1 LCQDQ
6 QKRGKMDFRIADSF
20 TDSLARLAGDE
31 QKVVKTTAF
40 DLQLNPANPGMKFHK
55 LDRAKDARFW
65 SVRASRDLRLIV
77 HRTERSLLLCYVG
90 HHDDAYRWAE
100 RRKLERHPKTG
111 AMQLVEVRERVEEIP
126 VPRYVVADEPKASP
140 LLADFDEESL
150 LSWGVPPEWIDD
162 VRQAD
167 EEQLMALVD
176 HLPQEAA
183 EALIELATGGT
194 PAPAAVV
201 PESTDPYE
209 HPDTQRRFR
218 LVADSDELARALEF
232 PWERWTVFLHPA
244 QREWVEKDYSG
255 PARVSGSAG
264 TGKTVVAIHRAA
276 HLARSH
282 PDARVLLATFSG
294 PLAEHL
300 RTKLGRLI
308 GNQPRLAERIEV
320 YSLNELGRRL
330 YERNLGG
337 ARIAETSTVRDL
349 IEEALQGARG
359 GRSNISFLL
368 SEWEQVVDAWN
379 LRSWEEYRD
388 VSRIGRKTRL
398 PEARRAELWEM
409 FSEFR
414 RRLAQADLLTWNQ
427 LFHRLAV
434 HYEEKSRPPFD
445 FAVIDEAQDISV
457 AQLKFL
463 AEVAPEQPNAL
474 FFAADLGQRI
484 FQHPFS
490 WKSLGIDIRGRSRTL
505 KINYRTS
512 HQIRSQ
518 ADRLLDPAI
527 ADVDGEV
534 QERRGTISAFNGPD
548 PLIRQFDNEQAEI
561 EGVSQWLANLERLGI
576 DSQEVGVFVRST
588 AEMARATSAIEK
600 SGLPFRLLDESQ
612 TPAQK
617 AVSLGTMHQA
627 KGLEFRAVAVMACD
641 DEVIPNQARIEQIG
655 DEAALKDVYDTERHL
670 LYVACTRAREQL
682 WISGVAPVTEFIDDL
697 AGGD

>member
-1 LCQDQ
+1 
-6 QKRGKMDFRIADSF
+6 MDFRIAESF
-20 TDSLARLAGDE
+20 TASLTRLTGDE
-31 QKVVKTTAF
+31 QKAVKTTAF
-40 DLQLNPANPGMKFHK
+40 DLQIDPANPGMKLHK
-55 LDRAKDARFW
+55 LDRAKDDRFW

-77 HRTERSLLLCYVG
+77 HRGDQSLLLCFVG
-90 HHDDAYRWAE
+90 HHDEAYRWAE

-126 VPRYVVADEPKASP
+126 VPCYVVADEPESSP
-140 LLADFDEESL
+140 LLDGFDEESL
-150 LSWGVPPEWIDD
+150 LSWGVPPEWIGD

-194 PAPAAVV
+194 PSPASVA
-201 PESTDPYE
+201 PESADPYE

-218 LVADSDELARALEF
+218 LVADSEELERALEF

-330 YERNLGG
+330 HERNLGRT
-337 ARIAETSTVRDL
+337 RIADTQTVREL
-349 IEEALQGARG
+349 LEQAVSNVGAS
-359 GRSNISFLL
+359 RSKFGFLL
-368 SEWEQVVDAWN
+368 SEWEQVVDAWD
-379 LRSWEEYRD
+379 LQSWEDYRD

-398 PEARRAELWEM
+398 PEARRAELWEI
-409 FSEFR
+409 FADLRQRLFR
-414 RRLAQADLLTWNQ
+414 ADLLTWNHV
-427 LFHRLAV
+427 FHRLAA
-434 HYEEKSRPPFD
+434 HYADESRAPFD

-463 AEVAPEQPNAL
+463 AAVAPEQPNAL

-490 WKSLGIDIRGRSRTL
+490 WKSLGVDIRGRSRTL

-527 ADVDGEV
+527 TDVDGEV
-534 QERRGTISAFNGPD
+534 QERRDTISAFNGPD
-548 PLIRQFDNEQAEI
+548 PMIRDFEDEQTESK
-561 EGVSQWLANLERLGI
+561 GVSEWLAQLEGHGI
-576 DSQEVGVFVRST
+576 EPQEIGVFVRSHS
-588 AEMARATSAIEK
+588 EIQRATSAIEQ
-600 SGLPFRLLDESQ
+600 SALPHRLLDDSQ
-612 TPAQK
+612 TPARK

-641 DEVIPNQARIEQIG
+641 DKVIPNQARIEQVG

-670 LYVACTRAREQL
+670 LYVACTRAREHL
-682 WISGVAPVTEFIDDL
+682 LISGVEPTSEFLDDL
-697 AGGD
+697 DTV

>member
-1 LCQDQ
+1 MQ
-6 QKRGKMDFRIADSF
+6 FRISASF
-20 TDSLARLAGDE
+20 TDSLTRLTGDE
-31 QKVVKTTAF
+31 QKAVKTTAF
-40 DLQLNPANPGMKFHK
+40 DLQIDPANPGMRLHK

-77 HRTERSLLLCYVG
+77 HRSDQSLLLCFVG
-90 HHDDAYRWAE
+90 HHDEAYRWAE

-126 VPRYVVADEPKASP
+126 VPRYVVADEPEATP
-140 LLADFDEESL
+140 LLDNFDEETL
-150 LSWGVPPEWIDD
+150 LSWGVPPEWVGD

-194 PAPAAVV
+194 PSPAFVT
-201 PESTDPYE
+201 PESADPYE

-218 LVADSDELARALEF
+218 LVADSDELDRALAF

-244 QREWVEKDYSG
+244 QREWVGKDYSG

-276 HLARSH
+276 HLARTN
-282 PDARVLLATFSG
+282 PDARVLLATFSS

-300 RTKLGRLI
+300 RVKLGRLI

-330 YERNLGG
+330 YERNLGDVK
-337 ARIAETSTVRDL
+337 IAESQTVREL
-349 IEEALQGARG
+349 LQQSIKSAEGDQSKIG
-359 GRSNISFLL
+359 FLL

-379 LRSWEEYRD
+379 LQSWEDYRD
-388 VSRIGRKTRL
+388 VTRIGRKTRL
-398 PEARRAELWEM
+398 PESRRAELWEV
-409 FSEFR
+409 FSDLR
-414 RRLAQADLLTWNQ
+414 RRLAEADLMTWNQ
-427 LFHRLAV
+427 VFHALAA
-434 HYEEKSRPPFD
+434 HYSDSGHPPFD

-463 AEVAPEQPNAL
+463 AAVAPDHPNAL

-534 QERRGTISAFNGPD
+534 QERRDTISAFNGPD
-548 PLIRQFDNEQAEI
+548 PMIRTFGDEQTESK
-561 EGVSQWLANLERLGI
+561 EVSEWLAQLEDRGI
-576 DSQEVGVFVRST
+576 EAQEIGVFVRST
-588 AEMARATSAIEK
+588 AETERATSAIEQ

-612 TPAQK
+612 KHAGK
-617 AVSLGTMHQA
+617 GVSLGTMHQA

-641 DEVIPNQARIEQIG
+641 DEVIPNQARIEQVG

-670 LYVACTRAREQL
+670 LYVACTRAREHL
-682 WISGVAPVTEFIDDL
+682 FISGVEPTSEFLDDL
-697 AGGD
+697 FLT

>member
-1 LCQDQ
+1 
-6 QKRGKMDFRIADSF
+6 MDFRIADSF

-31 QKVVKTTAF
+31 QKAVKTTAF

-55 LDRAKDARFW
+55 LDRARDARFW

-77 HRTERSLLLCYVG
+77 HRTDRSLLLCYVG

-111 AMQLVEVRERVEEIP
+111 AMQLVEIRERVEEIP
-126 VPRYVVADEPKASP
+126 VPRYVVADEPEPSP
-140 LLADFDEESL
+140 LLDGFDEEAL

-194 PAPAAVV
+194 PAPADVV

-244 QREWVEKDYSG
+244 QRDWVEKDHSG
-255 PARVSGSAG
+255 PARVFGSAG

-276 HLARSH
+276 YLARSH
-282 PDARVLLATFSG
+282 PGARVLLATFSG

-330 YERNLGG
+330 HERNLGRT
-337 ARIAETSTVRDL
+337 RIADTQTARELLEQAVGNV
-349 IEEALQGARG
+349 GASG
-359 GRSNISFLL
+359 SNIGFLL

-379 LRSWEEYRD
+379 LQSWEEYRD

-398 PEARRAELWEM
+398 PEARRAELWKI
-409 FSEFR
+409 FADLR
-414 RRLAQADLLTWNQ
+414 QRLGQADLLTWNQ
-427 LFHRLAV
+427 VFHRLAA
-434 HYEEKSRPPFD
+434 HYEDKSRPPFD

-463 AEVAPEQPNAL
+463 AAVAPKQPNAL

-518 ADRLLDPAI
+518 ADSLLDPAI

-548 PLIRQFDNEQAEI
+548 PVIQQFENEQAEI
-561 EGVSQWLANLERLGI
+561 EGVGQWLADLNHLGI
-576 DSQEVGVFVRST
+576 EPQEVGIFVRSD
-588 AEMARATSAIEK
+588 AEIARARSAIEK

-612 TPAQK
+612 TPARK
-617 AVSLGTMHQA
+617 AGSLGTMHQA

-641 DEVIPNQARIEQIG
+641 DEVIPNQARIEQIS
-655 DEAALKDVYDTERHL
+655 DQAALKDVYDTERHL
-670 LYVACTRAREQL
+670 LYVACTRAREHL
-682 WISGVAPVTEFIDDL
+682 MVSGIEPVSEFLEDIE
-697 AGGD
+697 AAR

>member
-1 LCQDQ
+1 
-6 QKRGKMDFRIADSF
+6 MHFRIADSF
-20 TDSLARLAGDE
+20 TASLTRLTGDE
-31 QKVVKTTAF
+31 QKAVKTTAF
-40 DLQLNPANPGMKFHK
+40 DLQIDPANPGMKFHK

-77 HRTERSLLLCYVG
+77 HRSDQSLLLCFVG
-90 HHDDAYRWAE
+90 HHDEAYRWAE

-126 VPRYVVADEPKASP
+126 VPRYVVADEPETAP
-140 LLADFDEESL
+140 LLDEIDEATL
-150 LSWGVPPEWIDD
+150 LSWGVPPEWVDD

-194 PAPAAVV
+194 PSPASVA
-201 PESTDPYE
+201 PESADPYE

-218 LVADSDELARALEF
+218 LVADSEELERALEF

-276 HLARSH
+276 HLARTN
-282 PDARVLLATFSG
+282 PDTRVLLTTFSS

-300 RTKLGRLI
+300 RLKLGRLI
-308 GNQPRLAERIEV
+308 GNQPRLGERIEV
-320 YSLNELGRRL
+320 YSLNALGLRL
-330 YERNLGG
+330 YERNLGKVK
-337 ARIAETSTVRDL
+337 IAESQTVREL
-349 IEEALQGARG
+349 LQQSLQSAG
-359 GRSNISFLL
+359 GDQSKIGFLL

-379 LRSWEEYRD
+379 LQTWEDYRD
-388 VSRIGRKTRL
+388 VTRIGRKTRL
-398 PEARRAELWEM
+398 PESRRVELWEV
-409 FSEFR
+409 FSDLR
-414 RRLAQADLLTWNQ
+414 QRLAEADLMTWNHV
-427 LFHRLAV
+427 FHRLAA
-434 HYEEKSRPPFD
+434 HYSDKGQPPFD

-463 AEVAPEQPNAL
+463 AAVAPEQPNAL

-490 WKSLGIDIRGRSRTL
+490 WKSLGVDIRGRSRTL

-534 QERRGTISAFNGPD
+534 QERGGTISAFNGPD
-548 PLIRQFDNEQAEI
+548 PLISQFDDEQAEI
-561 EGVSQWLANLERLGI
+561 EGVGQWLADLKHLGI
-576 DSQEVGVFVRST
+576 EPQEVGVFVRGSS
-588 AEMARATSAIEK
+588 EIARATSAIEK

-612 TPAQK
+612 TPARK
-617 AVSLGTMHQA
+617 TVSLGTMHQA

-641 DEVIPNQARIEQIG
+641 DEVIPNQERIEQIS
-655 DEAALKDVYDTERHL
+655 DQAVLKDVYDTERHL
-670 LYVACTRAREQL
+670 LYVACTRAREHL
-682 WISGVAPVTEFIDDL
+682 MVSGIEPVSEFLEDIE
-697 AGGD
+697 AAR